1 MGSSGE
7 IETSMPNTGSF
18 IFILNNEE
26 ESLKDFR
33 LKNAM
38 VLSAFQNEASSSNKT
53 FPKEVGAEKMKSPG

>member
-7 IETSMPNTGSF
+7 IKTFYAKHRSF
-18 IFILNNEE
+18 IFPKNEE

-38 VLSAFQNEASSSNKT
+38 VLSAFQE
-53 FPKEVGAEKMKSPG
+53 